1 MVQDKDDKIAGNDN
15 IPKVLKILLKASCCQ
30 LRIKAINAIV
40 LQRLI
45 WIKVVGKFNLLPTY
59 INLSSH

>member
-1 MVQDKDDKIAGNDN
+1 MVQDKDNKIAGNDN
-15 IPKVLKILLKASCCQ
+15 IPKVQKILLKASCCQ
-30 LRIKAINAIV
+30 LRIKAINTIV